1 MRTFTLPDQNC
12 EILLIPCQEFLL
24 IKKLNDMSG
33 FPFDWETLGSGS
45 PSGIS
50 FVSNQA
56 QVWNLFKIK
65 QRAVKT

>member
-1 MRTFTLPDQNC
+1 
-12 EILLIPCQEFLL
+12 
-24 IKKLNDMSG
+24 MSG